1 MTSTVTSHPEA
12 LRLDEIRKVYGT
24 ADNPVTAL
32 DGVTLRL
39 PAGTFTAVMGPSG
52 SGKSTLLQCA
62 AGLDRPT
69 EGTWSASTARA
80 DPGRPARRR

>member
-1 MTSTVTSHPEA
+1 MRV
-12 LRLDEIRKVYGT
+12 RKVYGT

-32 DGVTLRL
+32 DGVTLAL
-39 PAGTFTAVMGPSG
+39 PSGTFTAVMGPSG

-69 EGTWSASTARA
+69 
-80 DPGRPARRR
+80 DGRVFDRRHELIRPAARRR